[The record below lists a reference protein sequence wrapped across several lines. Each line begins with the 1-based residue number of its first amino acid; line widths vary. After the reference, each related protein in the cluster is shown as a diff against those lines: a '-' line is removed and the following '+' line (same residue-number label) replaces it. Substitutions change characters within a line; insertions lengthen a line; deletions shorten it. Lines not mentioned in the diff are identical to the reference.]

1 MTQEQKDWYDYGRK
15 KAAWLIAKELEPG
28 SEREITQIA
37 WDARRKAYRWRNC
50 GYCDYCKHCPEDGDN
65 MKTLADDASLTQEQ
79 RDNII
84 IVGED

>member
-37 WDARRKAYRWRNC
+37 WDARKKAHRWNVKRTCEN
-50 GYCDYCKHCPEDGDN
+50 CKHFD
-65 MKTLADDASLTQEQ
+65 KADFTGCYACNSGANWEPID
-79 RDNII
+79 
-84 IVGED
+84 